1 MSEKNAKKKRTGIGL
16 ALWLLAALLIL
27 IIFLIN
33 QDKIAS
39 NLKATGFFSKTG
51 LKTPEFVEK
60 AEVKSSS
67 VADKNEVA
75 PIETIEIDLNGVGS
89 HVEEKNIQSEVQ
101 ESLIKQKE
109 AEWLKSRPQVT
120 TGVGE
125 GDVEDAFLK
134 GFNS

>member
-67 VADKNEVA
+67 VADKMK
-75 PIETIEIDLNGVGS
+75 L
-89 HVEEKNIQSEVQ
+89 
-101 ESLIKQKE
+101 LL
-109 AEWLKSRPQVT
+109 LKL
-120 TGVGE
+120 
-125 GDVEDAFLK
+125 LK
-134 GFNS
+134 LT

>member
-1 MSEKNAKKKRTGIGL
+1 M
-16 ALWLLAALLIL
+16 AALLIL

-101 ESLIKQKE
+101 ENIYENIKAQNDAAKNSRKPQ
-109 AEWLKSRPQVT
+109 LK
-120 TGVGE
+120 
-125 GDVEDAFLK
+125 K
-134 GFNS
+134 K